1 MRPDP
6 HKQAASR
13 KYHNKVRGRGGGT
26 SGATADPSTGSTGH
40 RGGRGGRGGSGGRGG
55 YRGRSNSGKS
65 NSGKEEDAESDEED
79 SESAPRKSYARRK
92 IVSNADRYVE
102 KDEEVAEAEE
112 LEQGIDRQTLAFKEM
127 LKDSDQKKTFD
138 PAAYFRFKSEKEVEA
153 QDPLEESQ
161 QSRKLL
167 EIRLDDIEKSLIT
180 IPIKDRLYLRDSD
193 VKALE
198 RDMIGKVSLS
208 TGKPIIP
215 KLVRGQ
221 AASDILIK
229 PSTTLVG
236 AATSSASMSTTYS
249 NALTESG
256 ASKHAS
262 MDDDLDE
269 LLDITKTYGRARSS
283 SSTSPSAPPKAV
295 SSPNM
300 STPSPIATRSQ
311 ESSLSSGSK
320 VRLPPV
326 PKGNKTTD
334 VSGNTTP
341 KGLLPLK
348 KGPPR
353 ATGKKDEE
361 WLDSVLGM

>member
-13 KYHNKVRGRGGGT
+13 KYHNKVRSRGGGT

-40 RGGRGGRGGSGGRGG
+40 RGGRGGRGGGGGRGG
-55 YRGRSNSGKS
+55 YRGRSSG
-65 NSGKEEDAESDEED
+65 GKEEDPESDGED

-102 KDEEVAEAEE
+102 KEEVDEAEE

-153 QDPLEESQ
+153 QDPQEESQ

-167 EIRLDDIEKSLIT
+167 EIRLDDIERSLIT

-198 RDMIGKVSLS
+198 RDIIGKVSLS

-229 PSTTLVG
+229 PSANLAG
-236 AATSSASMSTTYS
+236 AATSSANVSTTHS
-249 NALTESG
+249 NVSMEP
-256 ASKHAS
+256 AS

-269 LLDITKTYGRARSS
+269 LLDITKTYGRARLSN
-283 SSTSPSAPPKAV
+283 STSQPTPSKAV
-295 SSPNM
+295 SSSNV
-300 STPSPIATRSQ
+300 STPSPIATKSQ
-311 ESSLSSGSK
+311 ESTLSSGSK
-320 VRLPPV
+320 VRLPPI
-326 PKGNKTTD
+326 PRGNRTTD
-334 VSGNTTP
+334 VSGDTTP
-341 KGLLPLK
+341 KVLK
-348 KGPPR
+348 KGLPR

-361 WLDSVLGM
+361 WLDSVLGI

>member
-13 KYHNKVRGRGGGT
+13 KYHNKVRSRGGGT

-40 RGGRGGRGGSGGRGG
+40 RGGRGGRGGGGGRGG
-55 YRGRSNSGKS
+55 YRGRSSG
-65 NSGKEEDAESDEED
+65 GKEEDHESDEED

-102 KDEEVAEAEE
+102 KEEVDEAEE

-127 LKDSDQKKTFD
+127 LKDS
-138 PAAYFRFKSEKEVEA
+138 EKEVEA
-153 QDPLEESQ
+153 QDPQEESQ

-198 RDMIGKVSLS
+198 RDIIGKVSLS

-229 PSTTLVG
+229 PSATLAG
-236 AATSSASMSTTYS
+236 AATSSASVSTTHS
-249 NALTESG
+249 NVSTES
-256 ASKHAS
+256 AS

-269 LLDITKTYGRARSS
+269 LLDITKTYGRARLS
-283 SSTSPSAPPKAV
+283 SSTSQPTPSKAV
-295 SSPNM
+295 SSSNV

-311 ESSLSSGSK
+311 ESTLSSGSK

-326 PKGNKTTD
+326 PRGNRTTD
-334 VSGNTTP
+334 VSGDTTP
-341 KGLLPLK
+341 KGLK

-361 WLDSVLGM
+361 WLDSVLGI